1 MWAHRSMTM
10 STEQRSKEWF
20 AQRKGRVTGSV
31 AGAILGLNQ
40 YQSPDATLRRMVRDH
55 HGLES
60 EFTGNIATEYGSLNE
75 PIAQLDYTN
84 KTGNAVHECGFF
96 VHPDYSWLGASPDGL
111 IESDNGEL
119 MVLEIKCPFSK
130 RNDLIPE
137 FKSIYQQKHYYAQL
151 QLEMACTGTRKA
163 HFYQWNK
170 HVDSV
175 EMVFFDN
182 AWFNDA
188 LPKLRAFYELYLSE
202 LNNPAHLESLT
213 PEIVDDNALALLA
226 EYDQLGETIDNATQ
240 RQKEIIVELAKIANN
255 KNAVICG
262 RKLTQIKRDGAISY
276 AKAIKDLLPNADLT
290 KYQGK
295 PTSYWKLG

>member
-1 MWAHRSMTM
+1 M
-10 STEQRSKEWF
+10 STEQ
-20 AQRKGRVTGSV
+20 A
-31 AGAILGLNQ
+31 
-40 YQSPDATLRRMVRDH
+40 LRRMVRDYH
-55 HGLES
+55 NVES

-96 VHPDYSWLGASPDGL
+96 VHPEHDWLGASPDGL

-137 FKSIYQQKHYYAQL
+137 FKSIYHQKHYYAQL

-170 HVDSV
+170 YVDSV
-175 EMVFFDN
+175 EMVTFFDN
-182 AWFNDA
+182 SWFNDA
-188 LPKLRAFYELYLSE
+188 LPSNYALFMNCTCQR

-213 PEIVDDNALALLA
+213 PEISTPEAVALLA
-226 EYDQLGETIDNATQ
+226 EYDQLGETIDNARNAKKRLLSNWPRLLTTKMQ
-240 RQKEIIVELAKIANN
+240 SLTGASLAKSH
-255 KNAVICG
+255 
-262 RKLTQIKRDGAISY
+262 D
-276 AKAIKDLLPNADLT
+276 KAR
-290 KYQGK
+290 
-295 PTSYWKLG
+295 